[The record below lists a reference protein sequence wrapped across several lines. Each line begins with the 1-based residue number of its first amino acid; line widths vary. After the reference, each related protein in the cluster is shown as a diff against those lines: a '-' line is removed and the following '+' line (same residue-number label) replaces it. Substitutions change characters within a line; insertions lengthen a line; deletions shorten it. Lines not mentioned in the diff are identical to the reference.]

1 MKIDAHQHFWYY
13 EPEDY
18 GWISEAMPQ
27 LQRDLLPED
36 LQPLLEQAG
45 FEGCIA
51 VQARQSEDETDF
63 LVTLSQEFS
72 FIRGIVGWVDLQDPG
87 VRERLQYYRQFRA
100 VRGFRHIVQDEPDER
115 FLVGEDF
122 LRGVRMLGE
131 FGYTYDILVYEKHLP
146 VVVEFLE
153 KCPDQPFVLDHLGK
167 PEIPKG
173 MSERWR
179 EGIRA
184 IAAHPN
190 VSCKLSGLVTEA
202 DWQHWTPDDFRP
214 FLEHALEAFGPDR
227 LMIGS
232 DWPVCLLAARDYAQV
247 TGIVED
253 FISPLPAADQE
264 KILGLNAARFY
275 GV

>member
-184 IAAHPN
+184 IAAHQN

-232 DWPVCLLAARDYAQV
+232 DWPVCLLEARDYAQV